1 MAHDQ
6 PDITELVLTVREFI
20 QEITGELE
28 GQSRYHALCASF
40 LLEVVERELVEWQP
54 RETQD
59 DTRLRAI
66 LAEDVP
72 RAEILTT
79 LCAKIRDGTYEAQED
94 ELFSTLLKHVEA
106 KIRVIKPKHFELY
119 KDY

>member
-6 PDITELVLTVREFI
+6 PDIKELIVTVREFI

-40 LLEVVERELVEWQP
+40 LLEVVERELAAWQS

-59 DTRLRAI
+59 DMRLKAI
-66 LAEDVP
+66 LGEDVP
-72 RAEILTT
+72 TAEILPA
-79 LCAKIRDGTYEAQED
+79 LCAKIRDGTYEAQEN
-94 ELFSTLLKHVEA
+94 ELFLTLLKHVEA
-106 KIRVIKPKHFELY
+106 KISVIKPKHFDLY
-119 KDY
+119 KD